1 MNLTDVEALVKGI
14 HLKPGNIKP
23 FTTGFSSD
31 EDDAKQSGYERG
43 FETAQRQFRAELLR
57 LLRGRPKPPK
67 MNVDAELQ
75 KALDQ
80 ELDRLRELGARW

>member
-14 HLKPGNIKP
+14 HLKPENIKP

-31 EDDAKQSGYERG
+31 EDDAKQSGYDRG
-43 FETAQRQFRAELLR
+43 FETAQRRFRAELLR

-67 MNVDAELQ
+67 MDVQAEMQ
-75 KALDQ
+75 KALEQ
-80 ELDRLRELGARW
+80 ELDRLPVQRGRW